1 MTGNACCD
9 LSHRAREPRGALRVD
24 VSVDGRTLHIFNC
37 HFGLSLRERRHQLS
51 ALASFIRGSS
61 DLEGPRV
68 LMGDFNEW
76 HRGPITR
83 GLRMEFSSPMRRM
96 RRTHPSFFPLFKLDR
111 IYWDV
116 ELEGQTFHPHR
127 SRLARVASD
136 HLPVV
141 ARLRVRPLRE
151 LQHPYVTGDALPPA
165 E

>member
-1 MTGNACCD
+1 
-9 LSHRAREPRGALRVD
+9 
-24 VSVDGRTLHIFNC
+24 
-37 HFGLSLRERRHQLS
+37 SLRERRHQLS

-61 DLEGPRV
+61 ALEGPRV

-83 GLRMEFSSPMRRM
+83 GLRMGFSSPMRRVG
-96 RRTHPSFFPLFKLDR
+96 RTQPSLFPLLKLVR
-111 IYWDV
+111 VHGDV
-116 ELEGQTFHPHR
+116 ELEGQTFQPYR
-127 SRLARVASD
+127 SRLARVAAD